1 MINIAQSS
9 EEIMHQ
15 VIEKF
20 SKEKGFPEDY
30 CNVAS
35 KELFDILKTKG
46 KEVRLQ
52 FSYIEKGEGHRFVV
66 EKDWDKETILD
77 PTYAQYDKN
86 YTKGFT
92 GEKFPEQIL
101 EENRSEPEEFMKLQ
115 KEWFE
120 EWVYEDIFKNK

>member
-1 MINIAQSS
+1 MINTTQSS

-77 PTYAQYDKN
+77 PTYAQYDKK
-86 YTKGFT
+86 YAKGFS

-101 EENRSEPEEFMKLQ
+101 EENRSEPEEFMELQ
-115 KEWFE
+115 KKWFE

>member
-1 MINIAQSS
+1 MINTAQSS

-30 CNVAS
+30 CNIAS

-66 EKDWDKETILD
+66 EKEWDKETILD

-86 YTKGFT
+86 YTKGFS

-115 KEWFE
+115 KKWFE
-120 EWVYEDIFKNK
+120 EWVYEDIFKKK

>member
-1 MINIAQSS
+1 MNTAQSS

-115 KEWFE
+115 KKWFE

>member
-1 MINIAQSS
+1 MINTTQSS

-15 VIEKF
+15 VIKKF

-92 GEKFPEQIL
+92 GEKFPEQTL
-101 EENRSEPEEFMKLQ
+101 EENRLEREEFMKLQ
-115 KEWFE
+115 KKWFE
-120 EWVYEDIFKNK
+120 EWVYEDIFKKK

>member
-1 MINIAQSS
+1 MINTAQSS

-35 KELFDILKTKG
+35 KELFDILKTQG

-86 YTKGFT
+86 YTKGFS

-101 EENRSEPEEFMKLQ
+101 EENRSDPEEFMKLQ
-115 KEWFE
+115 KKWFE

>member
-1 MINIAQSS
+1 MINTAQSS

-15 VIEKF
+15 VIKKF

-52 FSYIEKGEGHRFVV
+52 FSYLEKGEGHRFVV

-77 PTYAQYDKN
+77 PTYAQYDKK
-86 YTKGFT
+86 YTKGFS

-115 KEWFE
+115 KKWFD
-120 EWVYEDIFKNK
+120 EWVYEDIFKKK

>member
-1 MINIAQSS
+1 MINTAQSS

-86 YTKGFT
+86 YTKGFS

-115 KEWFE
+115 KKWFE

>member
-1 MINIAQSS
+1 MINTAQSS

-35 KELFDILKTKG
+35 KELFDILKTQG

-86 YTKGFT
+86 YTKGIT
-92 GEKFPEQIL
+92 GEAFPEQTL
-101 EENRSEPEEFMKLQ
+101 EENRSEPEDFMELQ
-115 KEWFE
+115 KKWFE

>member
-1 MINIAQSS
+1 MINTAQSS

-92 GEKFPEQIL
+92 REKFPEQIL

-115 KEWFE
+115 KKWFE
-120 EWVYEDIFKNK
+120 EWVYENIFKNK

>member
-1 MINIAQSS
+1 MNRAQSS

-15 VIEKF
+15 VIKKF

-35 KELFDILKTKG
+35 KELFDILKTQG

-66 EKDWDKETILD
+66 EKEWDKETILD
-77 PTYAQYDKN
+77 PTYAQYDKK
-86 YTKGFT
+86 YTKGFS
-92 GEKFPEQIL
+92 GEKFPNPELEQNRL
-101 EENRSEPEEFMKLQ
+101 EKEEFMKTQGKRL
-115 KEWFE
+115 E
-120 EWVYEDIFKNK
+120 EWVYDNIFKKK

>member
-1 MINIAQSS
+1 MINTAQSS

-15 VIEKF
+15 VIKKF

-92 GEKFPEQIL
+92 GEKFPEQTL
-101 EENRSEPEEFMKLQ
+101 EENRLEREEFMKLQ
-115 KEWFE
+115 KKWFE
-120 EWVYEDIFKNK
+120 EWVYEDIFKKK

>member
-1 MINIAQSS
+1 MINTAQSS

-86 YTKGFT
+86 YTNGFT
-92 GEKFPEQIL
+92 GEKFPEQTL

-115 KEWFE
+115 KKWFD
-120 EWVYEDIFKNK
+120 EWVYEDIFKKK

>member
-1 MINIAQSS
+1 MNTAQSS

-92 GEKFPEQIL
+92 GEKFPGQTL

-115 KEWFE
+115 KKWFE
-120 EWVYEDIFKNK
+120 EWVYEDIFKKK

>member
-1 MINIAQSS
+1 MINTAQSS

-86 YTKGFT
+86 YRKGFC

-115 KEWFE
+115 KKWFD
-120 EWVYEDIFKNK
+120 EWVYEDIFKKK

>member
-1 MINIAQSS
+1 MNRAQSS

-52 FSYIEKGEGHRFVV
+52 FSYLEKGEGHRFVV

-101 EENRSEPEEFMKLQ
+101 EENRSEPEEFMMLQ
-115 KEWFE
+115 KKWFE
-120 EWVYEDIFKNK
+120 EWVYEDIFKKK

>member
-1 MINIAQSS
+1 MNTTQSS

-52 FSYIEKGEGHRFVV
+52 FSYLEKGEGHRFVV
-66 EKDWDKETILD
+66 EKEWDKETILD

-86 YTKGFT
+86 YTKGFS

-115 KEWFE
+115 KKWFE
-120 EWVYEDIFKNK
+120 EWVYEDIFKKK

>member
-1 MINIAQSS
+1 MINTAQSS
-9 EEIMHQ
+9 EDIMHQ

-35 KELFDILKTKG
+35 KELFDILKTQG

-92 GEKFPEQIL
+92 GEAFPEQTL
-101 EENRSEPEEFMKLQ
+101 EENRSEPEDFMELQ
-115 KEWFE
+115 KKWFE

>member
-1 MINIAQSS
+1 MINTAQSS

-115 KEWFE
+115 KKWFD
-120 EWVYEDIFKNK
+120 EWVYEDIFKKK

>member
-101 EENRSEPEEFMKLQ
+101 EENRSESEEFMKLQ
-115 KEWFE
+115 KKWFE
-120 EWVYEDIFKNK
+120 EWVYEDIFKKK

>member
-1 MINIAQSS
+1 MNTAQSS

-52 FSYIEKGEGHRFVV
+52 FSYLEKGEGHRFVV
-66 EKDWDKETILD
+66 EKEWDKETILD
-77 PTYAQYDKN
+77 PTYAQYDKK
-86 YTKGFT
+86 YTKGFS

-101 EENRSEPEEFMKLQ
+101 EENRSGPEEFMKLQ
-115 KEWFE
+115 KKWFE
-120 EWVYEDIFKNK
+120 EWVYEDIFKKK

>member
-1 MINIAQSS
+1 MINTAQSS

-101 EENRSEPEEFMKLQ
+101 EENRSKSEEFMKLQ
-115 KEWFE
+115 KKWFE

>member
-35 KELFDILKTKG
+35 KELFDILKTQG

-86 YTKGFT
+86 YTKGFS

-115 KEWFE
+115 KKWFE

>member
-1 MINIAQSS
+1 MINTAQSS

-35 KELFDILKTKG
+35 KELFDILKTQG

-92 GEKFPEQIL
+92 GETFPEQTL
-101 EENRSEPEEFMKLQ
+101 EENRSEPEEFMELQ
-115 KEWFE
+115 KKWFE

>member
-1 MINIAQSS
+1 MNTAQSS

-92 GEKFPEQIL
+92 WEKFPEQTL
-101 EENRSEPEEFMKLQ
+101 EENRSEREEFMKLQ
-115 KEWFE
+115 KKWFE
-120 EWVYEDIFKNK
+120 EWVYEDIFKKK

>member
-1 MINIAQSS
+1 MINTTQSS

-77 PTYAQYDKN
+77 PTYAQYDKK
-86 YTKGFT
+86 YTKGFSW
-92 GEKFPEQIL
+92 EKFPEQIL

-115 KEWFE
+115 KKWFD

>member
-1 MINIAQSS
+1 MINTAQSS

-101 EENRSEPEEFMKLQ
+101 EENRSESEEFMKLQ
-115 KEWFE
+115 KKWFE
-120 EWVYEDIFKNK
+120 EWVYEDIFKKK

>member
-1 MINIAQSS
+1 MINTAQSS

-20 SKEKGFPEDY
+20 SIEKGFPEYY

-35 KELFDILKTKG
+35 KELFNILKNKG

-52 FSYIEKGEGHRFVV
+52 FSYLEKGEGHCFVV
-66 EKDWDKETILD
+66 ERDWDKEIILD

-86 YTKGFT
+86 YSQGFS
-92 GEKFPEQIL
+92 GEKFPNPELEQNRL
-101 EENRSEPEEFMKLQ
+101 ENEEFMKTQEKRL
-115 KEWFE
+115 E
-120 EWVYEDIFKNK
+120 EWVYDNIFKKK

>member
-1 MINIAQSS
+1 MNTAQSS

-52 FSYIEKGEGHRFVV
+52 FSYLEKGEGHRFVV
-66 EKDWDKETILD
+66 EKEWDKETILD

-86 YTKGFT
+86 YTKGFS

-115 KEWFE
+115 KKWFE

>member
-101 EENRSEPEEFMKLQ
+101 EENRSEPEEFMELQ
-115 KEWFE
+115 KKWFE

>member
-1 MINIAQSS
+1 MINTAQSS

-35 KELFDILKTKG
+35 KEIFDILKTKG

-52 FSYIEKGEGHRFVV
+52 FSYLEKGEGHRFVV

-115 KEWFE
+115 KKWFE
-120 EWVYEDIFKNK
+120 EWVYEDIFKKK

>member
-1 MINIAQSS
+1 MINTAQSS

-52 FSYIEKGEGHRFVV
+52 FSYIENGEGHRFVV

-77 PTYAQYDKN
+77 PTYAQYDKS

-92 GEKFPEQIL
+92 GETFPEQTL

-115 KEWFE
+115 KKWFE

>member
-1 MINIAQSS
+1 MINTTQSS

-115 KEWFE
+115 KKWFE
-120 EWVYEDIFKNK
+120 EWVYENIFKNK

>member
-1 MINIAQSS
+1 MNRAQSS

-86 YTKGFT
+86 YTKGFS

-115 KEWFE
+115 KKWFE

>member
-1 MINIAQSS
+1 MPMNTAQNS

-20 SKEKGFPEDY
+20 SKEEGFPEDY

-35 KELFDILKTKG
+35 KELFDILKTQG

-66 EKDWDKETILD
+66 EKD
-77 PTYAQYDKN
+77 
-86 YTKGFT
+86 
-92 GEKFPEQIL
+92 
-101 EENRSEPEEFMKLQ
+101 
-115 KEWFE
+115 
-120 EWVYEDIFKNK
+120 

>member
-1 MINIAQSS
+1 MINTAQSS

-52 FSYIEKGEGHRFVV
+52 FSYLEKGEGHRFVV
-66 EKDWDKETILD
+66 EKEWDKETILD

-86 YTKGFT
+86 YTKGFS

-115 KEWFE
+115 KKWFE
-120 EWVYEDIFKNK
+120 EWVYEDIFKKK

>member
-1 MINIAQSS
+1 MINTAQSS

-52 FSYIEKGEGHRFVV
+52 FSYLEKGEGHRFVV

-115 KEWFE
+115 KKWFE
-120 EWVYEDIFKNK
+120 EWVYEDIFKKK

>member
-1 MINIAQSS
+1 MINTAQSS

-35 KELFDILKTKG
+35 KELFDILKTQG

-101 EENRSEPEEFMKLQ
+101 EENRSESEEFMKLQ
-115 KEWFE
+115 KKWFE

>member
-1 MINIAQSS
+1 MNRAQSS

-52 FSYIEKGEGHRFVV
+52 FSYLEKGEGHRFVV

-86 YTKGFT
+86 YTKGFS

-115 KEWFE
+115 KKWFE

>member
-1 MINIAQSS
+1 MNTAQSS

-101 EENRSEPEEFMKLQ
+101 EENRSESEEFMKLQ
-115 KEWFE
+115 KKWFE
-120 EWVYEDIFKNK
+120 EWVYEDIFKKK

>member
-1 MINIAQSS
+1 MINTAQSS

-52 FSYIEKGEGHRFVV
+52 FSYLEKGEGHRFVV

-101 EENRSEPEEFMKLQ
+101 EENRSESEEFMKLQ
-115 KEWFE
+115 KKWFE